1 MSKWKNKP
9 WFYKRSSKV
18 IAYILLVLFVC
29 ATAASMLGVVF
40 MWDFRVYSRDAD
52 AISRDVME
60 EFLYRDAYNVF
71 TLHERDGEKAAQEY
85 CKAKNLAVSLY
96 QKKSSAAGQSG
107 ENQLI
112 WHYGSMNAAV
122 ITRTDNRFYDD
133 FDQSVHTTYDLDI
146 GLCQPLAQP
155 YAALNSLIHAAHYLR
170 YWIYAF
176 TLFFLAAAVFCF
188 VYLIT
193 AAGHRPG
200 VEGIV
205 SGPLQRF
212 PWDAGTLIFLIAE
225 LCLTAAMADLYYST
239 GWPLDIISVVLLLLV
254 NLLILP
260 LYGVDLAVRI
270 KAGGM
275 LRKTVCFRLGKVLW
289 RGLKF
294 CGRKTASGLGQL
306 PLIWKTAVTLAVI
319 CLLEFMVLVAFWYQN
334 ASFLAFFWF
343 LEKLVLVPVILYIT
357 LILRRLH
364 KASQALAGGDL
375 SYQADTKGMF
385 WDFKTH
391 GENLNCIAQG
401 MNQAVEERLKSERM
415 KTELITNVSHD
426 IKTPLT
432 SIINYADL
440 IGKEPANSHK
450 IREYSDVLLRQ
461 SVRLKRLLENLVEA
475 SKASTGNLEVNLVPC
490 EIGVLLTQ
498 ITGEYSQRLQ
508 EKGLELIVSQP
519 KEPLYMMADSRH
531 LWRVMDNLMNNILN
545 YALTGT
551 RAYLTVE
558 KTEQEV
564 TIAFKNISS
573 APLNISTDELLERF
587 VRGDRSRNTEG
598 NGLGLSIA
606 QSLTELQK
614 GRLELTVDGD
624 LFKVLLHFPRL
635 S

>member
-18 IAYILLVLFVC
+18 IAYILLMLFVC
-29 ATAASMLGVVF
+29 ATAASILGIVF
-40 MWDFRVYSRDAD
+40 LWDFRAYSRDAD
-52 AISRDVME
+52 AVSQDVME
-60 EFLYRDAYNVF
+60 EFLYRDTDNVF
-71 TLHERDGEKAAQEY
+71 TLYMRANNEKAALEY
-85 CKAKNLAVSLY
+85 CEAKNLAVSLY
-96 QKKSSAAGQSG
+96 RMESAAGQDG
-107 ENQLI
+107 EKQLV
-112 WHYGSMNAAV
+112 WLYGNMHEAV
-122 ITRTDNRFYDD
+122 ITQTNIDFYDD
-133 FDQSVHTTYDLDI
+133 FDQSVHTTYSLDI
-146 GLCQPLAQP
+146 SLCKPLAQP
-155 YAALNSLIHAAHYLR
+155 YAALNSLIHAVHHLR
-170 YWIYAF
+170 YWIYLFA
-176 TLFFLAAAVFCF
+176 LFFLAAAIFCF

-193 AAGHRPG
+193 AAGRRPG

-225 LCLTAAMADLYYST
+225 LCWMVAMADMYNCN
-239 GWPLDIISVVLLLLV
+239 GWPLDFLSVVLFLLV

-260 LYGVDLAVRI
+260 LYGMDLAVRI

-275 LRKTVCFRLGKVLW
+275 LRKTVCYRLGKVLW

-294 CGRKTASGLGQL
+294 CGRKTASGLDQL
-306 PLIWKTAVTLAVI
+306 PLIWKTAVTLAVV
-319 CLLEFMVLVAFWYQN
+319 CLLEFMVLLTFWYQE
-334 ASFLAFFWF
+334 ASFLALFWF

-375 SYQADTKGMF
+375 SYQVDTKGMF

-426 IKTPLT
+426 LKTPLT
-432 SIINYADL
+432 SIINYAGL
-440 IGKEPANSHK
+440 IGKEPADSHK

-519 KEPLYMMADSRH
+519 KQPLYMMADSKH
-531 LWRVMDNLMNNILN
+531 LWRVMDNLMNNVLK

-558 KTEQEV
+558 KTGQEV
-564 TIAFKNISS
+564 TIALKNISS
-573 APLNISTDELLERF
+573 APLNISADELLERF
-587 VRGDRSRNTEG
+587 VRGDHSRNTEG

-614 GRLELTVDGD
+614 GRLELAIDGD
-624 LFKVLLHFPRL
+624 LFKALLHFPIL